1 MGNNTS
7 VVDLLKTYEIVQP
20 GEAQIAMCIE
30 QSKQVA
36 QRKKV
41 RRDERLWFFIETQLR
56 FMSSEVVKSFLF
68 SFGVILVLQ
77 VFRFFSN
84 TDNLVKMMVGVAPFL
99 VVPIIL
105 SIVKSRRNK
114 MLELE
119 SASKFSLVK
128 VIAVRTIINQ
138 ALAILLIF
146 LIWLFS
152 SVSLKNFALNGLF
165 FSFISFE
172 IAMICFLWFGK
183 SSVKTGV
190 FAVAGWTG
198 MMLIF
203 LSWEKAFFWME
214 AVNTMALFL
223 ITMVLIGISMMVI
236 YGYIKNISFESEEVK
251 WNLSWIE

>member
-1 MGNNTS
+1 MGNNAS
-7 VVDLLKTYEIVQP
+7 VIELLKTYEIAQP
-20 GEAQIAMCIE
+20 GEAQIATCIE

-56 FMSSEVVKSFLF
+56 FMSREVVTSFLF
-68 SFGVILVLQ
+68 SLGVMLVLQ
-77 VFRFFSN
+77 LFRFFAN
-84 TDNLVKMMVGVAPFL
+84 TDYLVKFMVGVAPFL

-105 SIVKSRRNK
+105 SIVKSNRNK

-119 SASKFSLVK
+119 SVSKYSLVK
-128 VIAVRTIINQ
+128 VIAVRTIINE
-138 ALAILLIF
+138 ALAILMIF

-152 SVSLKNFALNGLF
+152 SASLKNFALNGLF
-165 FSFISFE
+165 FSLISFE
-172 IAMICFLWFGK
+172 IAAISFLWFGK
-183 SSVKTGV
+183 SSVKRCV
-190 FAVAGWTG
+190 FSVAGWTG
-198 MMLIF
+198 MMWIF
-203 LSWEKAFFWME
+203 LSWEKALFWME

-236 YGYIKNISFESEEVK
+236 YGYIKNISFESEEAK